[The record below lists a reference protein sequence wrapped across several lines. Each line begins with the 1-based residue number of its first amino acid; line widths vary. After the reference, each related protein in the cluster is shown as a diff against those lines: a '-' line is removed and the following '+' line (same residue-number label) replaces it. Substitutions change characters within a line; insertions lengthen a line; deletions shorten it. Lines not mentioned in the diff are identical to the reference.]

1 MSINQRLIVL
11 GLGMVLAAGTL
22 GFDWVDALFPS
33 AEAHGVEHQ
42 LQSRFVRIEDETF
55 NTQSMQTG
63 EILTVQGRL
72 VSLVERDLRAWVSIL
87 SESEDG
93 DMYPRPTLSP
103 YVTGSLFSESED
115 AGDRWEVVGRDPPG
129 GVFDIAGNYQT
140 PYMTPLDTS
149 DPPGGVFDIAGNS
162 VVQYTVSA
170 RALHE
175 GVYHVHTQL
184 NVASVGPGLGPGATV
199 VVEGEPIARPAPP
212 DSAEMPPGGASED
225 LLLIIVAGV
234 ILGGIAAAFVIK
246 ARSGGGGV
254 PRQHLHAYTHDT
266 HMMWDTLRTIAGVMV
281 RPTRTFEHIRDFD
294 HYYLPRAACVTATV
308 LILGIVAV
316 AEDLSG
322 LVGTTTLGV
331 PLPAFMGLGVLIEVC
346 FLTLAWYVG
355 KRMGGNANW
364 RKVFAVIMYA
374 NAVLLAPTMLD
385 VFDVYVGIPH
395 YEFGADAVDATFVV
409 WHIIILVFAVR
420 SVNMF
425 GTWRALKVIIL
436 ASLPIVALIIAVIAL
451 VVMSELARLSEWPP
465 GT

>member
-1 MSINQRLIVL
+1 MTVNQKLIVA
-11 GLGMVLAAGTL
+11 GLGMVLVAGTL
-22 GFDWVDALFPS
+22 GFDWADALFPS
-33 AEAHGVEHQ
+33 AEAHGVQAQ

-93 DMYPRPTLSP
+93 VTYPRPTLPP
-103 YVTGSLFSESED
+103 YMTGSIFSESED
-115 AGDRWEVVGRDPPG
+115 AGDRWEIVGRDPPG
-129 GVFDIAGNYQT
+129 GIFDIAGNYP
-140 PYMTPLDTS
+140 PYMKPLDAS

-162 VVQYTVSA
+162 VVPYTVSA

-175 GVYHVHTQL
+175 GVYHVHTL
-184 NVASVGPGLGPGATV
+184 LTVATVGPGLGPGATV
-199 VVEGEPIARPAPP
+199 VVEGEPIAKPAPP
-212 DSAEMPPGGASED
+212 DPAAMPPGGASED

-266 HMMWDTLRTIAGVMV
+266 HMMWDTLRTIAYVMV

-294 HYYLPRAACVTATV
+294 RYYLPRAACVTATV
-308 LILGIVAV
+308 LILGIVAG
-316 AEDLSG
+316 AESLSG
-322 LVGTTTLGV
+322 LVGTATLGT

-395 YEFGADAVDATFVV
+395 YEFGADAVDTTFGV

-436 ASLPIVALIIAVIAL
+436 ASLPIVALIIAVGAL
-451 VVMSELARLSEWPP
+451 VVMSEFARLSEWPP

>member
-1 MSINQRLIVL
+1 MQLKIVRTPPPRPAMIHAREVMAINPKLIVL
-11 GLGMVLAAGTL
+11 GLGMVLVAGTL

-33 AEAHGVEHQ
+33 AEAHGVQAQ

-72 VSLVERDLRAWVSIL
+72 VSLVERDLRAWVSI
-87 SESEDG
+87 
-93 DMYPRPTLSP
+93 
-103 YVTGSLFSESED
+103 FSESED
-115 AGDRWEVVGRDPPG
+115 AGDWWEVVDRDPPG
-129 GVFDIAGNYQT
+129 GVFDFAGDYP
-140 PYMTPLDTS
+140 PYMAPLDNW

-162 VVQYTVSA
+162 VVPYTVSA

-175 GVYHVHTQL
+175 GVYHMHTQL
-184 NVASVGPGLGPGATV
+184 NVATVGPGLGPGATV

-212 DSAEMPPGGASED
+212 GGISED

-266 HMMWDTLRTIAGVMV
+266 HTIWDTLRTIGGVMV
-281 RPTRTFEHIRDFD
+281 RPTRTFERIRDFD

-308 LILGIVAV
+308 IILGIVAN
-316 AEDLSG
+316 AESLSG
-322 LVGTTTLGV
+322 RVGTTTLGV
-331 PLPAFMGLGVLIEVC
+331 PPSAYMGLGVLIYVC
-346 FLTLAWYVG
+346 FLTSAYYVG

-364 RKVFAVIMYA
+364 RKVFAVLMYTD
-374 NAVLLAPTMLD
+374 AVLLAPAMLG

-395 YEFGADAVDATFVV
+395 YGFGAGAAVGAVVGATFGV
-409 WHIIILVFAVR
+409 WYIIIFVFAMR

-425 GTWRALKVIIL
+425 GTWRALKAIIL
-436 ASLPIVALIIAVIAL
+436 ASLPIMALIIAVSVL
-451 VVMSELARLSEWPP
+451 VVMWTLPRWSIWKVL
-465 GT
+465 